1 MPYSAFVGAEAP
13 VIQAAQFADCLGE
26 NMQTCTEA
34 NFYPRGTGPYVVSDM
49 RPNDVVTFVANEHY
63 REPDKP
69 AFATVVI
76 KGGGDAAAAARAALE
91 SGEADWAWNLQVAP
105 EVLAQME
112 AAGIGQLT
120 TSFGTSMERV
130 MFQWT
135 NVDPSLGDDRGE
147 LMGGNNPHPFLTDRR
162 VRQAMAMAIDQEVLV
177 EVGYG
182 ATGRVTCNLVPA
194 PAMYAS
200 TANDGC
206 EVQDIEGANALL
218 DEAGWV
224 RGPDGVRTKDGMR
237 LSVLFQTSTNAVR
250 QDFQALI
257 QEWWREIGVE
267 VELKNSDAG
276 VFFGNDP
283 SSPDTY
289 GKFWADVQM
298 YTSSASGTDIPAYI
312 AAYLCSQAAQRANNW
327 LGSNNTRYCNPE
339 FDALHAQLSVTA
351 DLNERAEIIKRLN
364 DIVVQDYVVVPL
376 VYRGDVSARANSL
389 LGTAK
394 NSWDSELWNIADWH
408 RGD

>member
-34 NFYPRGTGPYVVSDM
+34 NFYPRGTGPDVVSDM

-76 KGGGDAAAAARAALE
+76 KGGGDAAAAARAVLE
-91 SGEADWAWNLQVAP
+91 TGEADWAWNLQVAP

-312 AAYLCSQAAQRANNW
+312 AAYLCSQAAQRANNR